1 MNNYNIDILV
11 IGSGLSGAIAALSAA
26 EEDKKVILIT
36 KEPNI
41 LSGNTIW
48 AQGGIAYKGKNDKH
62 TIFEQDILEAG
73 NKNNYKPAVNQIAT
87 KGPQLIE
94 ELLIKFVSENNIS

>member
-41 LSGNTIW
+41 LSGNTI
-48 AQGGIAYKGKNDKH
+48 
-62 TIFEQDILEAG
+62 
-73 NKNNYKPAVNQIAT
+73 
-87 KGPQLIE
+87 
-94 ELLIKFVSENNIS
+94 